1 MRILC
6 FDPGARWN
14 GWAELKDAQV
24 KRLGVAEGLKEL
36 NALLQEY
43 NDEKIDFII
52 CEDYIIRPDVPHA
65 RSRAGT
71 VKSIGL
77 IAGWADMNDIPMVMQ
92 YSSQLPAGYGH
103 LGMIYKK
110 KKKHYMDA
118 LVHGTIFL
126 RKRGLLTTSK
136 IKFVNS

>member
-1 MRILC
+1 VRILC

-14 GWAELKDAQV
+14 GWAELVNAQPV
-24 KRLGVAEGLKEL
+24 KVGVAEGLKEL

-43 NDEKIDFII
+43 NDEDIDFII
-52 CEDYIIRPDVPHA
+52 CEDYIVRPDVPH
-65 RSRAGT
+65 SRNRVGT
-71 VKSIGL
+71 VRSIGL
-77 IAGWADMNDIPMVMQ
+77 IEGWADIHDIKLIMQ